1 MMANSGSPG
10 APHDAR
16 HDRHQKMGVP
26 FPLGFQPSASIYGLS
41 NTGKRVASSFPWYDF
56 ISAGLK
62 VGIFGGYWLKPVSNE
77 QIMSSFTEDMVHAF
91 MKLGERYPDIAG
103 EIYIVASNH

>member
-1 MMANSGSPG
+1 MENSESPG

-16 HDRHQKMGVP
+16 HDRYQKVGVL
-26 FPLGFQPSASIYGLS
+26 FPLGFQPSASIYGLP
-41 NTGKRVASSFPWYDF
+41 NTGKRAASYFPWYEF
-56 ISAGLK
+56 ISADLK